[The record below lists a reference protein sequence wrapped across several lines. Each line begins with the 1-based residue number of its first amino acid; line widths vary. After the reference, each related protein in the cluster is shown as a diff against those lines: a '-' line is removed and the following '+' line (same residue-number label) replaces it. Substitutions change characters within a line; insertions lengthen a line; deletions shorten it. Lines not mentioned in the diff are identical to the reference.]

1 MMGSGEP
8 AYLGAIDIP
17 AELPR
22 RSKQAWG
29 AAGVG
34 VAAAVVIVV
43 ATVIAL
49 ALGGDLHTAQ
59 AITGIPTANPN
70 AVAEAAAD
78 RKAEAEAEAA
88 AKQAADDADFLA
100 HLEVATRDSMQEF
113 FDDPENDLGLPITVM
128 KVNLIKLEGNKYE
141 GMATLKAGRGPQRDI
156 LVHVTADEHA
166 MMWNTDPGA
175 LIPLFR

>member
-1 MMGSGEP
+1 MGSGEP
-8 AYLGAIDIP
+8 AYLGAMDIP

-22 RSKQAWG
+22 RSTPGWV

-34 VAAAVVIVV
+34 AGAAAVIVV
-43 ATVIAL
+43 ATLIAL
-49 ALGGDLHTAQ
+49 ALGGNLHVAQ

-88 AKQAADDADFLA
+88 AQQAADDAAFLA
-100 HLEVATRDSMQEF
+100 HLELATRDSMQEF

-128 KVNLIKLEGNKYE
+128 KVSLIKMDGNKYD
-141 GMATLKAGRGPQRDI
+141 GMATMKAGRGPQRDI

-166 MMWNTDPGA
+166 MMWNTDPGG